1 MVHNSKIQLVFF
13 ILKILILIIG
23 IIWMFYWMVL
33 SIGNYIN
40 PDPRNLLDMNKYVLY
55 FCIIEG
61 FIGITLCIILYR
73 ILSKRNTI
81 IHKYKNNKE
90 SRA

>member
-1 MVHNSKIQLVFF
+1 
-13 ILKILILIIG
+13 
-23 IIWMFYWMVL
+23 MFYWMI
-33 SIGNYIN
+33 SDIGYYIN

-73 ILSKRNTI
+73 ILSKRNI
-81 IHKYKNNKE
+81 INHKDENNE
-90 SRA
+90 EYRA